1 MKKDKNKEKA
11 MGVLFCTKSVKTEHC
26 DYNVLSLEGEPLW
39 IHINNRQQ
47 ESSMLIPYKENFH
60 LFNL

>member
-1 MKKDKNKEKA
+1 MKKNREKEF
-11 MGVLFCTKSVKTEHC
+11 GVLICTRSIKTEFI

-47 ESSMLIPYKENFH
+47 SNSMLIPYKNNH
-60 LFNL
+60 HIFNI